1 MTRVNRMTAAEVA
14 AELEAQAERRQ
25 SKRRRRP
32 AGPSA
37 LEETL
42 RLQLEHRGLEPAR
55 EHRFHA
61 RRKWRFDFAFPDVLV
76 AVEVEGGTH
85 SGGRHTRG
93 EGFERDC
100 EKYAEAA
107 IAGWLLIRVTARM
120 INNGTALDLVRRA
133 LRSRGWD
140 GGRTTSAT

>member
-37 LEETL
+37 LEEAL
-42 RLQLEHRGLEPAR
+42 RLQLERRGLHPER

-61 RRKWRFDFAFPDVLV
+61 RRKWRFDFAFPELRL
-76 AVEVEGGTH
+76 AVEVEGGTW
-85 SGGRHTRG
+85 STSRHTTG
-93 EGFERDC
+93 KGFAGDL
-100 EKYAEAA
+100 EKYNAAA
-107 IAGWLLIRVTARM
+107 IAGWCVLRYTDKA
-120 INNGTALDLVRRA
+120 INSGLAAHEIAAAVAERA
-133 LRSRGWD
+133 
-140 GGRTTSAT
+140 